1 MAVLS
6 SQLKRLWPAL
16 MTALLLLA
24 PNLGAQQS
32 GTITGLVTAART
44 GLPLSA
50 TQVFLADLDIG
61 VLSQQNGRYLILNV
75 PTGTHT
81 VTATRI
87 GSRTVTQ
94 EVTVGSGQSALLN
107 FDLAEEALRLDEV
120 IVTGTPG
127 GTLRRALGND
137 VARIQVDE
145 IVQAGAPPSMDYV
158 LASRTPNLNV
168 VLNSGDVAGGNYMR
182 IRGASSL
189 QLGNQPLLYVDGV
202 RVNSAFS
209 GRTRFPN
216 APLQSRIND
225 FRPEDIESIEIIK
238 GPSAATL
245 YGTEASAGVIQIITK
260 RGAVGAP
267 VFNAQV
273 QLGSNFLLRPEGK
286 IGDTYSIDRITGVVT
301 PWNFMEQRQLDLDA
315 GLDLNG
321 PLNGNDWLRSGL
333 AQNYSAN
340 VRGGTEAVR
349 YYAALSSSD
358 QEGYVAWN
366 FNNVK
371 SGRLNLDLIL
381 SDQFELSVS
390 SNLMRSNLRAAQN
403 PRPYS
408 ISNHITYAHAGRTGT
423 RGYYIAPPEVDAQI
437 ENRMEV
443 DRYTTSVELTH
454 ALGFFSQRAIFGFDR
469 TGEVNDEFFPAVREG
484 ASSAELGSHGQG
496 ELTRT
501 NLVSENLSAEYSAR
515 VRLDLDGLLG
525 LPNNLVSETA
535 AGVQYNQAVTTT
547 DGLTAFNFTA
557 PGLTAVSAAAQRD
570 ASGTWIRDRSLGIYA
585 QQQFEWENRRFLTVA
600 VRGDS
605 HSAFGANFD
614 AAIYPKFSG
623 AWVLSEESFWN
634 VPIVNSFRAR
644 AAWGRAGR
652 QPATFAAISL
662 FAPETG
668 TSGLPSIAP
677 GTIGNPEL
685 GPEVGTEIEAGFDAG
700 LLDDRLALS
709 VTAYNKTTKD
719 ALTAVVAPPSTGFL
733 SSQFVNAGEVNN
745 KGIEFSLDAAIIQGE
760 GVRWDVGLNLAF
772 NKNTL
777 VSLGGLPPT
786 TGSRRL
792 VEGFPLGSLWTRQI
806 VSATITGD
814 PYLGRTSDPMC
825 EHADGSVQLCDLSSN
840 AGPDGPAV
848 DEVYRGPG
856 DPQWLGAVYSS
867 FSPTNN
873 LRFYANVEFK
883 TDYYIS
889 STIIGATHS
898 SFRNTLAVTGLPQEG
913 ILPNY
918 SAVWMVDERP
928 RAGRWNSEL
937 GIFPGGFARVRE
949 ISAEYTLPDRLASLM
964 GASRASFT
972 VAGSNLWFLWI
983 QTRNHFDM
991 LIGDPEMG
999 NNNTVQYGTGGGNS
1013 VLLTQSRFTGTFRVT
1028 F

>member
-6 SQLKRLWPAL
+6 SQLKRLLPAL

-50 TQVFLADLDIG
+50 TQVFIADLDIG

-75 PTGTHT
+75 PVGTHT

-107 FDLAEEALRLDEV
+107 FALAEEALRLDEV
-120 IVTGTPG
+120 VVTGTPG

-137 VARIQVDE
+137 VARIPVAE

-158 LASRTPNLNV
+158 IAGRTPGVNV
-168 VLNSGDVAGGNYMR
+168 VLSSGDVAGGNYMR

-260 RGAVGAP
+260 RGALGAP

-273 QLGSNFLLRPEGK
+273 QLGSNFILDPEGK
-286 IGDTYSIDRITGVVT
+286 IGNTYFEDRSVPGQLYPDRPVT
-301 PWNFMEQRQLDLDA
+301 AWNFMEQRQRDLDA
-315 GLDLNG
+315 GLD
-321 PLNGNDWLRSGL
+321 NDWLRNGF

-349 YYAALSSSD
+349 YYAGVTSSEQD
-358 QEGYVAWN
+358 GYVAWN
-366 FNNVK
+366 FNNVR
-371 SGRLNLDLIL
+371 SGRLNLDILL
-381 SDQFELSVS
+381 SDQFDLSIS
-390 SNLMRSNLRAAQN
+390 SNLMRSDLRAAQN
-403 PRPYS
+403 PRPFS

-423 RGYYIAPPEVDAQI
+423 RGYYIAPPEADALI
-437 ENRMEV
+437 ENKMEV
-443 DRYTTSVELTH
+443 DRYTTAVELTH
-454 ALGFFSQRAIFGFDR
+454 NLGILSQRAIFGFDR
-469 TGEVNDEFFPAVREG
+469 TSEVNDEFFPALIEG
-484 ASSAELGSHGQG
+484 SAHPYLGAQAQG
-496 ELTRT
+496 DLTRT
-501 NLVSENLSAEYSAR
+501 MVGSENLSAEYSAR

-525 LPNNLVSETA
+525 LPNNIVSETA
-535 AGVQYNQAVTTT
+535 VGVQYNQAVVTTE
-547 DGLTAFNFTA
+547 GVTALNFTA

-570 ASGTWIRDRSLGIYA
+570 AFGSWVRDRSLGIYA
-585 QQQFEWENRRFLTVA
+585 QQQFEWENRRFFTVA

-634 VPIVNSFRAR
+634 VGFVNSFRLR
-644 AAWGRAGR
+644 AAWGKAGR
-652 QPATFAAISL
+652 QPDTFAAISL
-662 FAPETG
+662 YSPETG
-668 TSGLPSIAP
+668 ANGLPSVAP
-677 GTIGNPEL
+677 GSIGNAEL
-685 GPEVGTEIEAGFDAG
+685 GPEIGTEIEAGFDAG
-700 LLDDRLALS
+700 LLNDRLALG
-709 VTAYNKTTKD
+709 VTVYDKTTKN
-719 ALTAVVAPPSTGFL
+719 ALTTLTAANSTGFL

-745 KGIEFSLDAAIIQGE
+745 KGIEISLDAAIIE
-760 GVRWDVGLNLAF
+760 GGTMRWDVGVNLAY
-772 NKNTL
+772 NENTL
-777 VSLGGLPPT
+777 VSLGGVEPT
-786 TGSRRL
+786 TGARRL
-792 VEGFPLGSLWTRQI
+792 TEGFPIGGVWSRVIT
-806 VSATITGD
+806 SASWAGGVVGD
-814 PYLGRTSDPMC
+814 TAIDPMC
-825 EHADGSVQLCDLSSN
+825 QQTNGSVQLCDLTSR
-840 AGPDGPAV
+840 D
-848 DEVYRGPG
+848 DEIYRGAS
-856 DPQWLGAVYSS
+856 DPQWLGSVYSS
-867 FSPTNN
+867 FSPTQN
-873 LRFYANVEFK
+873 LRFFANVDFK
-883 TDYYIS
+883 TDYMIS
-889 STIIGATHS
+889 STIIGGPAWAFRAT
-898 SFRNTLAVTGLPQEG
+898 RAITGFPQEG
-913 ILPNY
+913 IEPNAA
-918 SAVWMVDERP
+918 AVWMVDENP
-928 RAGRWNSEL
+928 DGSWDNQMD
-937 GIFPGGFARVRE
+937 IFPGGYARLRE
-949 ISAEYTLPDRLASLM
+949 ISAEYTLPDRFANLM

-972 VAGSNLWFLWI
+972 LGGSNLWFLWQ
-983 QTRNHFDM
+983 QTEEHFDVRV
-991 LIGDPEMG
+991 GDPEMG
-999 NNNTVQYGTGGGNS
+999 ANNNDEFVTGGGNS

>member
-1 MAVLS
+1 MTVLGL
-6 SQLKRLWPAL
+6 QLKRLWCAL
-16 MTALLLLA
+16 MAALLLLT
-24 PNLGAQQS
+24 PNLGAQQG
-32 GTITGLVTAART
+32 GTITGLVTAARS
-44 GLPLSA
+44 GLPLPA
-50 TQVFLADLDIG
+50 AQVFISALNAGGLT
-61 VLSQQNGRYLILNV
+61 QQNGRYLLQNV
-75 PTGTHT
+75 PAGTHT
-81 VTATRI
+81 LSVTRI
-87 GSRTVTQ
+87 GYRTVEAQ
-94 EVTVGSGQSALLN
+94 VSVGGGQTVVQN
-107 FDLAEEALRLDEV
+107 FDIAEEALALDEI

-137 VARIQVDE
+137 VTRLQVEE
-145 IVQAGAPPSMDYV
+145 IVLAGAPPSMDYV

-168 VLNSGDVAGGNYMR
+168 VLNSGDVAGGNFMR

-301 PWNFMEQRQLDLDA
+301 TWNFLEQRQLDLDA
-315 GLDLNG
+315 GLD
-321 PLNGNDWLRSGL
+321 NDWLRNGL
-333 AQNYSAN
+333 AQNYTAN
-340 VRGGTEAVR
+340 VRGGTDAVR
-349 YYAALSSSD
+349 YYAAVSSSE

-381 SDQFELSVS
+381 SDQFELSFS

-437 ENRMEV
+437 ENTMEV
-443 DRYTTSVELTH
+443 DRYTTAVELTH
-454 ALGFFSQRAIFGFDR
+454 ALGAFSQRAIFGFDR
-469 TGEVNDEFFPAVREG
+469 TGEVNDEFFPAVPEG

-515 VRLDLDGLLG
+515 MRLDL
-525 LPNNLVSETA
+525 LPGFVGETA
-535 AGVQYNQAVTTT
+535 VGVQYNQAIVTT

-585 QQQFEWENRRFLTVA
+585 QQQFEWENRRFFTVA

-634 VPIVNSFRAR
+634 VPVVNSFRAR

-662 FAPETG
+662 YSPETG

-685 GPEVGTEIEAGFDAG
+685 GPEVGTEIEVGFDAG
-700 LLDDRLALS
+700 LLDDRLALT

-745 KGIEFSLDAAIIQGE
+745 KGIEFSLDAAIIE
-760 GVRWDVGLNLAF
+760 GGTMRWDVGLNLAF

-777 VSLGGLPPT
+777 VSLGGLPPS

-792 VEGFPLGSLWTRQI
+792 VEGFPLGSLWTRKI

-814 PYLGRTSDPMC
+814 PYLGKTSDPMC
-825 EHADGSVQLCDLSSN
+825 EHADGSVQLCDLTSN

-848 DEVYRGPG
+848 DELYRGPG

-867 FSPTNN
+867 FSPMDN

-913 ILPNY
+913 ILPTY
-918 SAVWMVDERP
+918 PALWMVDERP
-928 RAGRWNSEL
+928 RAGRWNAEL

-983 QTRNHFDM
+983 QSRRHFDM
-991 LIGDPEMG
+991 VIGDPEMG